1 MGEPFHIVNS
11 PMDKAMDD
19 DKLMT
24 ISTADD
30 LVEYA
35 LKEYESPLI
44 GYAMGI
50 LKDLERARDV
60 VQDTF
65 IRLYKQDVEKVK
77 GGLKTWLYTVCRN
90 RALDVLRKEKR
101 MVVVDDEMFS
111 YTESKDLSPD
121 AAVDQQER
129 ASQLMDYLEKL
140 SDNQKQ
146 VIILKFQKG
155 MSYEQ
160 IGEETGLTSGN
171 IGFLLHNGLKKLR
184 EILPKDLI

>member
-1 MGEPFHIVNS
+1 MGT
-11 PMDKAMDD
+11 
-19 DKLMT
+19 DKLAM
-24 ISTADD
+24 ISTADE

-35 LKEYESPLI
+35 LAEYESPLI
-44 GYAMGI
+44 GYAMSI

-111 YTESKDLSPD
+111 YTASKDPSPD
-121 AAVDQQER
+121 TLADQHER
-129 ASQLMDYLEKL
+129 VSQLMGYLETL
-140 SDNQKQ
+140 SENQKE
-146 VIILKFQKG
+146 VILLKFQQG
-155 MSYEQ
+155 MSYQE
-160 IGEETGLTSGN
+160 ISVATGLTTGN
-171 IGFLLHNGLKKLR
+171 VGFLLHNGLKKLR
-184 EILPKDLI
+184 EILPRDLI

>member
-1 MGEPFHIVNS
+1 MNS
-11 PMDKAMDD
+11 PVDEAMDKEN
-19 DKLMT
+19 LMT

-44 GYAMGI
+44 GYAMNI
-50 LKDLERARDV
+50 LKDLDRARDV

-121 AAVDQQER
+121 VAVDQQER
-129 ASQLMDYLEKL
+129 ARQLMEYLDHL
-140 SDNQKQ
+140 SDNQRQ
-146 VIILKFQKG
+146 VIIFKFQKG
-155 MSYEQ
+155 MSYEK
-160 IGEETGLTSGN
+160 ISEETGLTTGN
-171 IGFLLHNGLKKLR
+171 VGFLLHNGLKKLR

>member
-1 MGEPFHIVNS
+1 MG
-11 PMDKAMDD
+11 K
-19 DKLMT
+19 DKLKM

-35 LKEYESPLI
+35 LAEYESPLI
-44 GYAMGI
+44 GYAMSI

-77 GGLKTWLYTVCRN
+77 KGLKTWLYTVCRN

-111 YTESKDLSPD
+111 YTASSDPSPD
-121 AAVDQQER
+121 TVADQSER
-129 ASQLMDYLEKL
+129 MSQLMGYLDTL
-140 SDNQKQ
+140 SENQKE
-146 VIILKFQKG
+146 VILLKFQQG
-155 MSYEQ
+155 MSYQE
-160 IGEETGLTSGN
+160 ISKETGLTTGN
-171 IGFLLHNGLKKLR
+171 VGFLLHNGLKRLR

>member
-1 MGEPFHIVNS
+1 MMNS
-11 PMDKAMDD
+11 PMDEAMDEEN
-19 DKLMT
+19 LMT

-44 GYAMGI
+44 GYAMNI
-50 LKDLERARDV
+50 LKDLDRARDV

-121 AAVDQQER
+121 VVIDQQER
-129 ASQLMDYLEKL
+129 VKQLMDYLDHL
-140 SDNQKQ
+140 SENQKQ

-155 MSYEQ
+155 MSYSE
-160 IGEETGLTSGN
+160 ISAETGLTDGN
-171 IGFLLHNGLKKLR
+171 VGFLLHNGLKKLR
-184 EILPKDLI
+184 EILPKDLIK

>member
-1 MGEPFHIVNS
+1 MMNS
-11 PMDKAMDD
+11 PMDKAMDED
-19 DKLMT
+19 NLMT

-44 GYAMGI
+44 GYAMNI
-50 LKDLERARDV
+50 LKDLDRARDV

-111 YTESKDLSPD
+111 YTESKELSPD

-129 ASQLMDYLEKL
+129 ANQLMDYLGHL
-140 SDNQKQ
+140 TDNQKQ

-155 MSYEQ
+155 MSYDE
-160 IGEETGLTSGN
+160 ISKETGLTNGN
-171 IGFLLHNGLKKLR
+171 VGFLLHNGLKRLR

>member
-1 MGEPFHIVNS
+1 MGT
-11 PMDKAMDD
+11 
-19 DKLMT
+19 DKLAM

-35 LKEYESPLI
+35 LAEYESPLI
-44 GYAMGI
+44 GYAMSI

-65 IRLYKQDVEKVK
+65 IRLYKQDVERVK
-77 GGLKTWLYTVCRN
+77 KGLKTWLYTVCRN

-111 YTESKDLSPD
+111 YTASKDPSPD
-121 AAVDQQER
+121 TAADQSER
-129 ASQLMDYLEKL
+129 VSQLMGYLDTL
-140 SDNQKQ
+140 SENQKE
-146 VIILKFQKG
+146 VILLKFEQG
-155 MSYEQ
+155 MSYEE
-160 IGEETGLTSGN
+160 ISEATGLTTGN
-171 IGFLLHNGLKKLR
+171 VGFLLHNGLKKLK

>member
-1 MGEPFHIVNS
+1 MMNS
-11 PMDKAMDD
+11 PMDKAMDENN
-19 DKLMT
+19 LMT

-44 GYAMGI
+44 GYAMNI
-50 LKDLERARDV
+50 LKDLDRARDV

-101 MVVVDDEMFS
+101 MVIVDDEMFS
-111 YTESKDLSPD
+111 YTESKELSPD

-129 ASQLMDYLEKL
+129 ASQLMDYLGHL
-140 SDNQKQ
+140 TDNQKQ

-155 MSYEQ
+155 MSYDE
-160 IGEETGLTSGN
+160 ISKETGLTNGN
-171 IGFLLHNGLKKLR
+171 VGFLLHNGLKRLR

>member
-1 MGEPFHIVNS
+1 
-11 PMDKAMDD
+11 MDRDPLTMI
-19 DKLMT
+19 T
-24 ISTADD
+24 TADD

-44 GYAMGI
+44 WYAMGI

-77 GGLKTWLYTVCRN
+77 RGLKTWLYTVCRN

-111 YTESKDLSPD
+111 YTESKDPSPD
-121 AAVDQQER
+121 TIADQTER
-129 ASQLMDYLEKL
+129 VSQLMEYLEIL
-140 SDNQKQ
+140 SENQKE
-146 VIILKFQKG
+146 VILLKFQQG
-155 MSYEQ
+155 MSYSE
-160 IGEETGLTSGN
+160 ISESTGLTTGN
-171 IGFLLHNGLKKLR
+171 VGFLLHNGLKKLR

>member
-1 MGEPFHIVNS
+1 
-11 PMDKAMDD
+11 MDKEKIAM
-19 DKLMT
+19 

-35 LKEYESPLI
+35 LAEYESPLI
-44 GYAMGI
+44 GYAMTI

-77 GGLKTWLYTVCRN
+77 KGLKTWLYTVCRN

-111 YTESKDLSPD
+111 YTKSEDPSPD
-121 AAVDQQER
+121 TVADQNER
-129 ASQLMDYLEKL
+129 VSQLMGYLESL
-140 SDNQKQ
+140 SENQKD
-146 VIILKFQKG
+146 VILLKFQQG
-155 MSYEQ
+155 MSYQE
-160 IGEETGLTSGN
+160 ISGATGLTTGN
-171 IGFLLHNGLKKLR
+171 VGFLLHGGLKKLR
-184 EILPKDLI
+184 EILPQDLI

>member
-1 MGEPFHIVNS
+1 
-11 PMDKAMDD
+11 MDEDN
-19 DKLMT
+19 LMT

-50 LKDLERARDV
+50 LKDLDRARDV

-101 MVVVDDEMFS
+101 MVVVDDEMFN

-121 AAVDQQER
+121 DAVDQHER
-129 ASQLMDYLEKL
+129 VTQLMGYLDSL

-155 MSYEQ
+155 MSYTE
-160 IGEETGLTSGN
+160 ISEETGLTAGN
-171 IGFLLHNGLKKLR
+171 VGFLLHNGLKKLR

>member
-1 MGEPFHIVNS
+1 MG
-11 PMDKAMDD
+11 K
-19 DKLMT
+19 DKLAM
-24 ISTADD
+24 ISTADE

-35 LKEYESPLI
+35 LAEYESPLI
-44 GYAMGI
+44 GYAMSI

-111 YTESKDLSPD
+111 YTASKDLSPD
-121 AAVDQQER
+121 AMADQHER
-129 ASQLMDYLEKL
+129 VSQLMGYLDTL
-140 SDNQKQ
+140 SENQKE
-146 VIILKFQKG
+146 VILLKFQQG
-155 MSYEQ
+155 MSYQE
-160 IGEETGLTSGN
+160 ISKATGLTTGN
-171 IGFLLHNGLKKLR
+171 VGFLLHGGLKKLR
-184 EILPKDLI
+184 EILPRDLI